1 MVNTDTFKPQTV
13 GTLLLHIV
21 HCRSGGEMA
30 IFFFPS
36 NKEKIHCTIGL
47 LPTYFFLQKLHGPIV
62 LCHEATLALTVALQW
77 ISFARFKHQQHEFS
91 KFSVNFHFE
100 YLARKYF
107 FAVLGVYSNFGIA
120 SMFGACLDTWVC
132 RLWYSNFGWS

>member
-1 MVNTDTFKPQTV
+1 MVNSDTFKPQTV

-47 LPTYFFLQKLHGPIV
+47 LPTYFFLQKLHELIV
-62 LCHEATLALTVALQW
+62 LSFEATLALTVAFQW
-77 ISFARFKHQQHEFS
+77 ISYSGFKHQQYEFS
-91 KFSVNFHFE
+91 KFSANFHFKF
-100 YLARKYF
+100 LARKYL
-107 FAVLGVYSNFGIA
+107 FAVFGMYSNFG
-120 SMFGACLDTWVC
+120 
-132 RLWYSNFGWS
+132 